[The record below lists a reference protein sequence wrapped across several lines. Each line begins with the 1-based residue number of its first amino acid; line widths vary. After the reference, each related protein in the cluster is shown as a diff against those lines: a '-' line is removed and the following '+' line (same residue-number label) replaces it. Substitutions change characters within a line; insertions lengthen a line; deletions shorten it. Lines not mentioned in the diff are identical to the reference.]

1 MTNKDIEDII
11 NIICPDDAD
20 FEKPCISPAYLKKE
34 LEVLAMEQEPEERSV
49 RENDKILLLFV
60 WKYN

>member
-34 LEVLAMEQEPEERSV
+34 LEALAMEQEPEDRS
-49 RENDKILLLFV
+49 EANGL
-60 WKYN
+60 